1 MDYLAKALD
10 LLQKRAYFAA
20 RVDWDTVTTQAR
32 ELAAHA
38 QTPADC
44 TPAIQAAVAALED
57 GHSWFVPADQK
68 GEQGP
73 TGKPLGFGVVIIAPE
88 MVVSEVFPDSAAD
101 RAGLRPLDVILA
113 VNGAAPIHQSGR
125 RLLLDPSAPVR
136 LTVRRAAATFAAE
149 LTPAPIEKAPLP
161 HGRLLTEGIGY
172 LELFVQG
179 NPDEQQA
186 YIDAAQ
192 AAIRQ
197 TAEAGARAWIVD
209 LRRDRGGNMWPMITG
224 AGPLMGE
231 GLLGTFIDAGGSTT
245 RWFYH
250 GGVSAYQQVNE
261 VAPTDFMQ
269 ASDPVATFDPAQTPV
284 AVLTSEFTS
293 SSGEMTLISFLG
305 RPNTRTFGATTSGEI
320 TGVATH
326 ELEDGA
332 LLGIAESIPED
343 RTGRRYEA
351 GIPADEP
358 MPIDWFKC
366 GADDDP
372 LIQAASYWINNL

>member
-1 MDYLAKALD
+1 MDYLDKALD
-10 LLQKRAYFAA
+10 LLRSRAYFAS
-20 RVDWDTVTTQAR
+20 RFDWATITAQAR
-32 ELAAHA
+32 ELVAQAH
-38 QTPADC
+38 TPADC
-44 TPAIQAAVAALED
+44 TPAILMAVEALAD

-73 TGKPLGFGVVIIAPE
+73 TGKPLGFGAFIIAPE
-88 MVVSEVFPDSAAD
+88 MVVSEVFPGSAAD
-101 RAGLRPLDVILA
+101 RAGLRPRDVIVA
-113 VNGAAPIHQSGR
+113 VDGVAPVQTGGR
-125 RLLLDPSAPVR
+125 RFMLNPSVPIR
-136 LTVRRAAATFAAE
+136 LTVQRADSSFEAE
-149 LTPAPIEKAPLP
+149 LIPASIDKAPLP
-161 HGRLLTEGIGY
+161 HGRLLTDGIGY

-179 NPDEQQA
+179 NPDEQQS

-197 TAEAGARAWIVD
+197 VAEARAWVVD

-224 AGPLMGE
+224 AGPLMGD
-231 GLLGTFIDAGGSTT
+231 GHLGAFINADGNAT

-250 GGVSAYQQVNE
+250 GGVSAYQQ
-261 VAPTDFMQ
+261 ATADTLTDFMR
-269 ASDPVATFDPAQTPV
+269 ATDPVPTFDPQITPV
-284 AVLTSEFTS
+284 AVLQSEFTS

-332 LLGIAESIPED
+332 LLGIAESIPAD

-351 GIPADEP
+351 AIPADEP
-358 MPIDWFKC
+358 LEVDWYRC

-372 LIQAASYWINNL
+372 LIQAAIQWLKNR